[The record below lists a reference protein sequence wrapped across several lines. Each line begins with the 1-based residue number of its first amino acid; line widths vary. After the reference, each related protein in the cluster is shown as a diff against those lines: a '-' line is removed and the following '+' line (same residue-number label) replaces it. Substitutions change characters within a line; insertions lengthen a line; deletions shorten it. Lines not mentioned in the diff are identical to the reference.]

1 MTTQTQTT
9 AAAVSGA
16 SDSVGAEAYDWLQMP
31 FVRIENGEVVED
43 WAPPE
48 ITGASEENTY
58 CAECA
63 LGAKYACDLVGHLK
77 SHGDTFDGSALAN
90 VTAEIVRRGKWTGF
104 EIGFFHALGNH
115 IAWGRIPVSG
125 DFDAALAG
133 GAAASA
139 ASSAVANSCDA
150 DRFLFALI
158 ENMEALEDIAG
169 NMVPDGS
176 GGTHDRLNK
185 RTRYLN
191 RQIMNTRAQSIQGLA
206 WKLRQLVSTLE
217 LEKGVSKYEIDMA
230 QSALADACSLG
241 GGMQS

>member
-9 AAAVSGA
+9 AAVVSGA

-48 ITGASEENTY
+48 IHGASEDSTY
-58 CAECA
+58 SAECA
-63 LGAKYACDLVGHLK
+63 LGANYAMGVIAHIK
-77 SHGDTFDGSALAN
+77 SHGATFDGSALAN
-90 VTAEIVRRGKWTGF
+90 VTAAIVKRGKWTGF

-139 ASSAVANSCDA
+139 ASA
-150 DRFLFALI
+150 I
-158 ENMEALEDIAG
+158 
-169 NMVPDGS
+169 
-176 GGTHDRLNK
+176 
-185 RTRYLN
+185 
-191 RQIMNTRAQSIQGLA
+191 
-206 WKLRQLVSTLE
+206 
-217 LEKGVSKYEIDMA
+217 
-230 QSALADACSLG
+230 
-241 GGMQS
+241 